1 MPELEGVVDPAP
13 AFLSE
18 EREQSQERQNDE
30 ERERLLLPDDR
41 CEERDRRQREE
52 QAECDE
58 SGKGEDRGMR
68 RFGPAFPLVIGLA
81 TTAGAPAGAALL
93 NGCPDQDMTRP
104 FLRWLDPIS
113 YTLAPDGGF
122 EAGARGWQL
131 RGGAEV
137 VDANES
143 FRLSGAGDSS
153 LLLPSGSSATS
164 PAMCVETL
172 DVFARYV
179 AKNKGL
185 IALSSLK
192 VDAIVK
198 DSAGNTFAG
207 VNTGGSSWA
216 PSLPS
221 VALLDLLGL
230 LNDGRVTVSFR
241 FQPVGLGAR
250 WQIDDLY
257 VDPLKMG

>member
-1 MPELEGVVDPAP
+1 
-13 AFLSE
+13 
-18 EREQSQERQNDE
+18 
-30 ERERLLLPDDR
+30 
-41 CEERDRRQREE
+41 
-52 QAECDE
+52 
-58 SGKGEDRGMR
+58 MR
-68 RFGPAFPLVIGLA
+68 RFGAAFALVIGLA
-81 TTAGAPAGAALL
+81 TGVAAPAGAALL
-93 NGCPDQDMTRP
+93 NGCPEQSMSRP
-104 FLRWLDPIS
+104 FARWLDPVS
-113 YTLAPDGGF
+113 YVLAPNGGF
-122 EAGARGWQL
+122 ESRSAGWQL
-131 RGGAEV
+131 TGGATV
-137 VDANES
+137 VSGNES
-143 FRLSGAGDSS
+143 FNLSGPGSHS
-153 LLLPSGSSATS
+153 LYLPSGSTARS

-179 AKNKGL
+179 AKNRGL

-198 DSAGNTFAG
+198 DSAGHTFVLPAG

-221 VALLDLLGL
+221 IALLNTLGL

-241 FQPVGLGAR
+241 FQPIGLGAK

>member
-1 MPELEGVVDPAP
+1 
-13 AFLSE
+13 
-18 EREQSQERQNDE
+18 
-30 ERERLLLPDDR
+30 
-41 CEERDRRQREE
+41 
-52 QAECDE
+52 
-58 SGKGEDRGMR
+58 MR
-68 RFGPAFPLVIGLA
+68 RFGAVFALIIGLA
-81 TTAGAPAGAALL
+81 TAAAAPAGAAVL
-93 NGCPDQDMTRP
+93 NGCPDKDMSRP
-104 FLRWLDPIS
+104 FQRWLDPIT

-137 VDANES
+137 VDGNES
-143 FRLSGAGDSS
+143 FRLSGPGHSS
-153 LLLPSGSSATS
+153 LYLPSGSSATS

-179 AKNKGL
+179 ANNKGL

-198 DSAGNTFAG
+198 DSAGNTFTLPAG

-221 VALLDLLGL
+221 VALLNLLGL

>member
-1 MPELEGVVDPAP
+1 
-13 AFLSE
+13 
-18 EREQSQERQNDE
+18 
-30 ERERLLLPDDR
+30 
-41 CEERDRRQREE
+41 
-52 QAECDE
+52 
-58 SGKGEDRGMR
+58 MR
-68 RFGPAFPLVIGLA
+68 RFGAVFALIIGLA
-81 TTAGAPAGAALL
+81 TAAAAPAGAAVL
-93 NGCPDQDMTRP
+93 NGCPDKDMSRP
-104 FLRWLDPIS
+104 FQRWLDPVT

-122 EAGARGWQL
+122 EAGAHSWQL

-137 VDANES
+137 VDGNES
-143 FRLSGAGDSS
+143 FRLSGPGDSS
-153 LLLPSGSSATS
+153 LYLPSGSSATS

-198 DSAGNTFAG
+198 DSAGNTFTLPAG

-221 VALLDLLGL
+221 VALLNLLGL

>member
-1 MPELEGVVDPAP
+1 M
-13 AFLSE
+13 
-18 EREQSQERQNDE
+18 
-30 ERERLLLPDDR
+30 
-41 CEERDRRQREE
+41 
-52 QAECDE
+52 
-58 SGKGEDRGMR
+58 K
-68 RFGPAFPLVIGLA
+68 RFGPVFALIIGLA
-81 TTAGAPAGAALL
+81 MAAAAPAGAAVL
-93 NGCPDQDMTRP
+93 NGCPEKDMSRP
-104 FLRWLDPIS
+104 FQRWLDPIT
-113 YTLAPDGGF
+113 YTLAPEGGF

-137 VDANES
+137 VDGNES
-143 FRLSGAGDSS
+143 FRLSGPGDSS
-153 LLLPSGSSATS
+153 LYLPSGSSATS

-198 DSAGNTFAG
+198 DSAGNTFTLPAG

-221 VALLDLLGL
+221 VALLNLLGL

>member
-1 MPELEGVVDPAP
+1 M
-13 AFLSE
+13 
-18 EREQSQERQNDE
+18 
-30 ERERLLLPDDR
+30 
-41 CEERDRRQREE
+41 
-52 QAECDE
+52 
-58 SGKGEDRGMR
+58 K
-68 RFGPAFPLVIGLA
+68 RFGAVFALIIGLA
-81 TTAGAPAGAALL
+81 TAAAAPAGAAVL
-93 NGCPDQDMTRP
+93 NGCPDKDMSRP
-104 FLRWLDPIS
+104 FQRWLDPVT

-122 EAGARGWQL
+122 EAGARSWQL

-137 VDANES
+137 VDGNES
-143 FRLSGAGDSS
+143 FRLSGPGDSS
-153 LLLPSGSSATS
+153 LYLPSGSSATS

-198 DSAGNTFAG
+198 DNAGNTFTLPAG

-216 PSLPS
+216 PSLQS
-221 VALLDLLGL
+221 VALLNLLGL

-241 FQPVGLGAR
+241 FQPIGFGAR

>member
-1 MPELEGVVDPAP
+1 
-13 AFLSE
+13 
-18 EREQSQERQNDE
+18 
-30 ERERLLLPDDR
+30 
-41 CEERDRRQREE
+41 
-52 QAECDE
+52 
-58 SGKGEDRGMR
+58 MR
-68 RFGPAFPLVIGLA
+68 RFGAVFALIIGLA
-81 TTAGAPAGAALL
+81 TAAAAPASAAVL
-93 NGCPDQDMTRP
+93 NGCPDKDMSRP
-104 FLRWLDPIS
+104 FQRWLDPIM

-137 VDANES
+137 VDGNES
-143 FRLSGAGDSS
+143 FRLSGPGDSS
-153 LLLPSGSSATS
+153 LYLPSGSSATS

-198 DSAGNTFAG
+198 DSAGNTFTLPAG

-221 VALLDLLGL
+221 VALLNLLGL

>member
-1 MPELEGVVDPAP
+1 MKRLGA
-13 AFLSE
+13 AF
-18 EREQSQERQNDE
+18 
-30 ERERLLLPDDR
+30 
-41 CEERDRRQREE
+41 
-52 QAECDE
+52 A
-58 SGKGEDRGMR
+58 
-68 RFGPAFPLVIGLA
+68 LVIGLA
-81 TTAGAPAGAALL
+81 TVAAAPAGATVLS
-93 NGCPDQDMTRP
+93 GCSDRAMSRP

-113 YTLAPDGGF
+113 YTLAPNGGF
-122 EAGARGWQL
+122 ESGGQGWQL
-131 RGGAEV
+131 RGGAAV
-137 VDANES
+137 VSGNES
-143 FRLSGAGDSS
+143 FNLSGAGKYS
-153 LLLPSGSSATS
+153 LYLPSGSSATS

-179 AKNKGL
+179 ARNKGL

-198 DSAGNTFAG
+198 DSAGNTFTLPAG

-216 PSLPS
+216 PSHPS
-221 VALLDLLGL
+221 VALLNLLGL

>member
-1 MPELEGVVDPAP
+1 MKRVGALFALIIGLVTATAAP
-13 AFLSE
+13 A
-18 EREQSQERQNDE
+18 D
-30 ERERLLLPDDR
+30 
-41 CEERDRRQREE
+41 
-52 QAECDE
+52 
-58 SGKGEDRGMR
+58 
-68 RFGPAFPLVIGLA
+68 
-81 TTAGAPAGAALL
+81 AAVLD
-93 NGCPDQDMTRP
+93 GCPDQAMSRP

-113 YTLAPDGGF
+113 YTLAPNGGF
-122 EAGARGWQL
+122 ESGAQGWQL
-131 RGGAEV
+131 RGGATV
-137 VDANES
+137 ASGNES
-143 FRLSGAGDSS
+143 FNLSGPGRYS
-153 LLLPSGSSATS
+153 LYLPSGSTATS

-179 AKNKGL
+179 AKNRGL

-198 DSAGNTFAG
+198 DSAGHTFTLPAG

-216 PSLPS
+216 PSLPA
-221 VALLDLLGL
+221 VALLDVLGL

-241 FQPVGLGAR
+241 FQPIGLGAK

>member
-1 MPELEGVVDPAP
+1 
-13 AFLSE
+13 
-18 EREQSQERQNDE
+18 
-30 ERERLLLPDDR
+30 
-41 CEERDRRQREE
+41 
-52 QAECDE
+52 
-58 SGKGEDRGMR
+58 MR
-68 RFGPAFPLVIGLA
+68 RFGAVFALIIGLA
-81 TTAGAPAGAALL
+81 TAAAAPAGAAVL
-93 NGCPDQDMTRP
+93 NGCPDKDMSRP
-104 FLRWLDPIS
+104 FQRWLDPIT

-137 VDANES
+137 VDGNES
-143 FRLSGAGDSS
+143 FRLSGPGDSS
-153 LLLPSGSSATS
+153 LYLPSGSSATS
-164 PAMCVETL
+164 PDMCVETL

-198 DSAGNTFAG
+198 DSAGNTFTLPAG

-221 VALLDLLGL
+221 VALLNLLGL

>member
-1 MPELEGVVDPAP
+1 
-13 AFLSE
+13 
-18 EREQSQERQNDE
+18 
-30 ERERLLLPDDR
+30 
-41 CEERDRRQREE
+41 
-52 QAECDE
+52 
-58 SGKGEDRGMR
+58 MR
-68 RFGPAFPLVIGLA
+68 RFGAVFALIIGLA
-81 TTAGAPAGAALL
+81 TAAAAPAGAAVL
-93 NGCPDQDMTRP
+93 NGCPDKDMSRP
-104 FLRWLDPIS
+104 FQRWLDPIT

-137 VDANES
+137 VDGNES
-143 FRLSGAGDSS
+143 FRLSGPGDSS
-153 LLLPSGSSATS
+153 LYLPSGSSATS

-198 DSAGNTFAG
+198 DGAGNTFTLPAG

-221 VALLDLLGL
+221 VALLNLLGL

>member
-1 MPELEGVVDPAP
+1 
-13 AFLSE
+13 
-18 EREQSQERQNDE
+18 
-30 ERERLLLPDDR
+30 
-41 CEERDRRQREE
+41 
-52 QAECDE
+52 
-58 SGKGEDRGMR
+58 MR
-68 RFGPAFPLVIGLA
+68 RFGTAFALVIGLA
-81 TTAGAPAGAALL
+81 TAAAAPAGAAVL
-93 NGCPDQDMTRP
+93 NGCPDQPMSRP

-113 YTLAPDGGF
+113 YTLAPNGGF
-122 EAGARGWQL
+122 EAGAQGWQL

-137 VDANES
+137 VGGNES
-143 FRLSGAGDSS
+143 FNLSGPGNSS

-179 AKNKGL
+179 AKNRGL

-198 DSAGNTFAG
+198 DSAGNTFTVPAG

-221 VALLDLLGL
+221 AALLDVLGL
-230 LNDGRVTVSFR
+230 LNDGRVTVAFR
-241 FQPVGLGAR
+241 FQPVGLGAK

>member
-1 MPELEGVVDPAP
+1 
-13 AFLSE
+13 
-18 EREQSQERQNDE
+18 
-30 ERERLLLPDDR
+30 
-41 CEERDRRQREE
+41 
-52 QAECDE
+52 
-58 SGKGEDRGMR
+58 MR
-68 RFGPAFPLVIGLA
+68 RLGAAFALVIGLA
-81 TTAGAPAGAALL
+81 TGAAAPAGAVVLD
-93 NGCPDQDMTRP
+93 GCPDQELSRP
-104 FLRWLDPIS
+104 FLRWLDPVA

-131 RGGAEV
+131 RGGAAV
-137 VDANES
+137 VSGNES
-143 FRLSGAGDSS
+143 FALSGPGDSS

-179 AKNKGL
+179 AKNRGL

-192 VDAIVK
+192 IDAIVR
-198 DSAGNTFAG
+198 DSAGHTFVLPAG
-207 VNTGGSSWA
+207 VNTGGPSWA
-216 PSLPS
+216 PALPS

-241 FQPVGLGAR
+241 FQPIGLGAK

>member
-1 MPELEGVVDPAP
+1 M
-13 AFLSE
+13 
-18 EREQSQERQNDE
+18 
-30 ERERLLLPDDR
+30 
-41 CEERDRRQREE
+41 
-52 QAECDE
+52 
-58 SGKGEDRGMR
+58 DRGMR
-68 RFGPAFPLVIGLA
+68 RFGAVFALIIGLA
-81 TTAGAPAGAALL
+81 TAAAAPAGAAVL
-93 NGCPDQDMTRP
+93 NGCPDKDMSRP
-104 FLRWLDPIS
+104 FQRWLDPIT

-137 VDANES
+137 VDGNES
-143 FRLSGAGDSS
+143 FRLSGPGDSS
-153 LLLPSGSSATS
+153 LYLPSGSSATS

-198 DSAGNTFAG
+198 DSAGNTFTLPAG

-221 VALLDLLGL
+221 VALLNLLGL

-241 FQPVGLGAR
+241 FQPVGLAAR